1 MSKTAQRRISA
12 HSQGRD
18 DARTGK
24 PERIKKS
31 HALHREYHRG
41 YKGYDITGRRQS

>member
-18 DARTGK
+18 DTRTGSPK
-24 PERIKKS
+24 RIKKS
-31 HALHREYHRG
+31 HALHREYHYG
-41 YKGYDITGRRQS
+41 YKGKDIDGFPAK